1 MENENT
7 RRSPRNRRTPP
18 RKRRTPDPEIQY
30 TQPKPFFR
38 NRLIVQLLSIAA
50 VVLAFTIGVS
60 IFFKVD
66 TVMIT
71 GAVKHSP
78 QVIAEASGVKAG
90 DSLLFFGRARA
101 AAKIKT
107 ALPYVDTVR
116 YQVKLPGTVNIIVE
130 EKMVAY
136 AVQAIDGSWWMMTA
150 DGMVAEKIDAA
161 TAANKPVI
169 EGVYLKNPKVGELS
183 SAAET
188 AAEGTMVTTAA
199 DRLKAAIT
207 VLAALEEKQ
216 LFSNITRL
224 DVSDLFALRIF
235 CSDDY
240 RVELGESCDMM
251 EKVEMLKYA
260 LLELGARG
268 GVLKLVYN
276 DTDLRWEIVYQTWS
290 QQ

>member
-1 MENENT
+1 MEMENT

-18 RKRRTPDPEIQY
+18 GKRRAPDPDIQY

-66 TVMIT
+66 TVMVT

-136 AVQAIDGSWWMMTA
+136 AVQAIDGSWWMITA
-150 DGMVAEKIDAA
+150 DGMVAERIDAA

-169 EGVYLKNPKVGELS
+169 EGIYLKNPKVGEYSL
-183 SAAET
+183 AAET
-188 AAEGTMVTTAA
+188 AAEGTTVTTDA

-207 VLAALEEKQ
+207 VLSALEENQ
-216 LFSNITRL
+216 LFSSITRL
-224 DVSDLFALRIF
+224 DVTDLFALRLF

-240 RVELGESCDMM
+240 RVELGESRDMA
-251 EKVEMLKYA
+251 EKVEILKYA
-260 LLELGARG
+260 LAELGARG
-268 GVLKLVYN
+268 GGLNLVYN

>member
-1 MENENT
+1 MERENT
-7 RRSPRNRRTPP
+7 RRSPRNRRTAP
-18 RKRRTPDPEIQY
+18 RKHRTPDPDIQY

-66 TVMIT
+66 TVMVT

-150 DGMVAEKIDAA
+150 DGMVAERIDAA
-161 TAANKPVI
+161 IAANKPVI
-169 EGVYLKNPKVGELS
+169 EGIYLKNPKVGEHS
-183 SAAET
+183 VAAET
-188 AAEGTMVTTAA
+188 AAEGTTVTTDA

-207 VLAALEEKQ
+207 VLSALEENQ
-216 LFSNITRL
+216 LFSSITRL
-224 DVSDLFALRIF
+224 DVTDLFALRLF

-240 RVELGESCDMM
+240 RVELGESRDMA

-260 LLELGARG
+260 LAELGTRG

-276 DTDLRWEIVYQTWS
+276 DTDLSWEIVYQTWS

>member
-1 MENENT
+1 MERENT
-7 RRSPRNRRTPP
+7 RRSPRNRRTAP
-18 RKRRTPDPEIQY
+18 RKHRTPDPDIQY

-66 TVMIT
+66 TVMVT

-150 DGMVAEKIDAA
+150 DGMVAERIDAA
-161 TAANKPVI
+161 IAANKPVI
-169 EGVYLKNPKVGELS
+169 EGIYLKNPKVGEHS
-183 SAAET
+183 VAAET
-188 AAEGTMVTTAA
+188 AAEGTTVTTDA

-207 VLAALEEKQ
+207 VLSALEENQ
-216 LFSNITRL
+216 LFSSITRL
-224 DVSDLFALRIF
+224 DVTDLFALRLF

-240 RVELGESCDMM
+240 RVELGESRDMA
-251 EKVEMLKYA
+251 EKVEILKYA
-260 LLELGARG
+260 LAELGTRG

-276 DTDLRWEIVYQTWS
+276 DTDLSWEIVYQTWS

>member
-7 RRSPRNRRTPP
+7 RRSPRNGRTPP
-18 RKRRTPDPEIQY
+18 RKCRTPDPEIQY

-38 NRLIVQLLSIAA
+38 NRLIVQLLSVAA

-66 TVMIT
+66 TVMVT

-78 QVIAEASGVKAG
+78 QVIAEASGVKVG

-136 AVQAIDGSWWMMTA
+136 AVQAIDGSWWMITA
-150 DGMVAEKIDAA
+150 DGVVAEKISAA
-161 TAANKPVI
+161 TAADKPLI
-169 EGVYLKNPKVGELS
+169 EGVYLQNPKVGEPS
-183 SAAET
+183 VAAET
-188 AAEGTMVTTAA
+188 AADGAMVTTAA
-199 DRLKAAIT
+199 DHLKAAIT
-207 VLAALEEKQ
+207 VLSALEENQ
-216 LFSNITRL
+216 LFSHITCL
-224 DVSDLFALRIF
+224 DVTDLFALRIY

-240 RVELGESCDMM
+240 RVELGESRDMT
-251 EKVEMLKYA
+251 EKVEILKYA
-260 LLELGARG
+260 LAELGARG

-276 DTDLRWEIVYQTWS
+276 DTELRWEIVYQTWS

>member
-7 RRSPRNRRTPP
+7 RRSPRNRHTPP

-66 TVMIT
+66 TVMVT

-130 EKMVAY
+130 EKMVAS
-136 AVQAIDGSWWMMTA
+136 AVQAIDGSWWMITA
-150 DGMVAEKIDAA
+150 DGVVAEKISAA
-161 TAANKPVI
+161 TAADKPLI
-169 EGVYLKNPKVGELS
+169 EGVYLQNPKVGEPS
-183 SAAET
+183 VAAET
-188 AAEGTMVTTAA
+188 AADGAMVTTAA
-199 DRLKAAIT
+199 DHLKAAIT
-207 VLAALEEKQ
+207 VLSALEENQ
-216 LFSNITRL
+216 LFSHITRL
-224 DVSDLFALRIF
+224 DVTDLFALRIY

-240 RVELGESCDMM
+240 RVELGESRDMT
-251 EKVEMLKYA
+251 EKVEILKYA
-260 LLELGARG
+260 LAELGARG

-276 DTDLRWEIVYQTWS
+276 DTELRWEIVYQTWS

>member
-1 MENENT
+1 MEMENT

-18 RKRRTPDPEIQY
+18 GKRRAPDPDIQY

-66 TVMIT
+66 TVMVT

-136 AVQAIDGSWWMMTA
+136 AVQAIDGSWWMITA
-150 DGMVAEKIDAA
+150 DGMVAERIDAA

-169 EGVYLKNPKVGELS
+169 EGIYLKNPKVGEYSL
-183 SAAET
+183 AAET
-188 AAEGTMVTTAA
+188 AAEGTTVTTDA

-207 VLAALEEKQ
+207 VLSALEENQ
-216 LFSNITRL
+216 LFSSITRL
-224 DVSDLFALRIF
+224 DVTDLFALRLF

-240 RVELGESCDMM
+240 RVELGESRDMA
-251 EKVEMLKYA
+251 EKVEILKYA
-260 LLELGARG
+260 LAELGARG